1 MKTYRAIINGKEKRL
16 TKEELD
22 YVKRIYG
29 DWEYVYI
36 FNSPDFFTIKDMS
49 NILEYKNNTVY
60 VKHLRNPERYP
71 LEENNGVKGVYI
83 DTLFKYWLK

>member
-1 MKTYRAIINGKEKRL
+1 MKTYRTIINGKEKRL

-36 FNSPDFFTIKDMS
+36 FNSPDKKCGVHYDFPEPKGTIW
-49 NILEYKNNTVY
+49 EYPNDFIFKSKN
-60 VKHLRNPERYP
+60 
-71 LEENNGVKGVYI
+71 KGHI
-83 DTLFKYWLK
+83 